1 MQLKQVQLYR
11 FLIELNNFIML
22 FLLDHTE
29 NF

>member
-1 MQLKQVQLYR
+1 MQLKQVHLYR
-11 FLIELNNFIML
+11 FLIDLSNFKML

>member
-11 FLIELNNFIML
+11 FLIELSNFIML